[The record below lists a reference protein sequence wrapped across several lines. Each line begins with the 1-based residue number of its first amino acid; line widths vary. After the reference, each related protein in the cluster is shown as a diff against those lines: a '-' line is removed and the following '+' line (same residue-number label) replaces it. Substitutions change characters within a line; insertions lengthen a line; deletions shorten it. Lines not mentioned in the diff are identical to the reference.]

1 MTLHE
6 NNCEEEICIICFDTI
21 DNTNKWHCD
30 GCNKNVAH
38 KTPCIEKW
46 FKRKKECPYCKKKY
60 NEVND
65 NDIENNSQQQI
76 QSQQQNLS
84 QQQIQREICREYAPY
99 SGSLIILGYLFIGL
113 SYPYQD
119 YLAYIGIA
127 LCDIGLFSIIYIC
140 YYYQYTNTIATR

>member
-38 KTPCIEKW
+38 KTPCIDEW
-46 FKRKKECPYCKKKY
+46 FKRKKECPYCKKIY

-76 QSQQQNLS
+76 QIDIYQNYLA
-84 QQQIQREICREYAPY
+84 YPVA
-99 SGSLIILGYLFIGL
+99 LIILGYLFIGL
-113 SYPYQD
+113 SYPYQN

>member
-6 NNCEEEICIICFDTI
+6 NTCEEEICIICFDTI
-21 DNTNKWHCD
+21 NNTNKWHCD

-38 KTPCIEKW
+38 KTPCIEEW

-60 NEVND
+60 NQIND
-65 NDIENNSQQQI
+65 NDIENNLQQQI
-76 QSQQQNLS
+76 QS

-113 SYPYQD
+113 SYPYQN

-127 LCDIGLFSIIYIC
+127 LCDIGLFSIICIC
-140 YYYQYTNTIATR
+140 YYYRNSNTMATT

>member
-6 NNCEEEICIICFDTI
+6 NTSEEEICIICFDTI

-38 KTPCIEKW
+38 KTPCIDEW
-46 FKRKKECPYCKKKY
+46 FKRKKECPYCKKIY

-76 QSQQQNLS
+76 QIDIYQNYLA
-84 QQQIQREICREYAPY
+84 YPVA
-99 SGSLIILGYLFIGL
+99 LIILGYLFIGL
-113 SYPYQD
+113 SYPYQN

>member
-6 NNCEEEICIICFDTI
+6 NTCEEEICIICFDTI
-21 DNTNKWHCD
+21 NNTNKWHCD

-38 KTPCIEKW
+38 KTPCIDEW

-60 NEVND
+60 NQIND

-76 QSQQQNLS
+76 QSQE
-84 QQQIQREICREYAPY
+84 QIQREIFREYTPY
-99 SGSLIILGYLFIGL
+99 SGLLIILGYLFIGL
-113 SYPYQD
+113 SYPYQN
-119 YLAYIGIA
+119 YLAFIGIA

-140 YYYQYTNTIATR
+140 YYYRNTNTRATT

>member
-38 KTPCIEKW
+38 KTPCIDEW
-46 FKRKKECPYCKKKY
+46 FKRKKECPYCKKIY

-76 QSQQQNLS
+76 QIDIYQNYLA
-84 QQQIQREICREYAPY
+84 YPVA
-99 SGSLIILGYLFIGL
+99 LIILGYLFIGL
-113 SYPYQD
+113 SYPYQN

-140 YYYQYTNTIATR
+140 YYYRNNNTRTTT

>member
-6 NNCEEEICIICFDTI
+6 NTSEEEICIICFDTI

-38 KTPCIEKW
+38 KTPCIDEW
-46 FKRKKECPYCKKKY
+46 FKRKKECPYCKKIY

-76 QSQQQNLS
+76 QIDIYQNYLA
-84 QQQIQREICREYAPY
+84 YPVA
-99 SGSLIILGYLFIGL
+99 LIILGYLFIGL
-113 SYPYQD
+113 SYPYQN

-140 YYYQYTNTIATR
+140 YYHR